1 MFENLCNR
9 RILAAEF
16 RQRFNIHILHDSHS
30 AITMFTII
38 FFVLSKRTVAEVVW
52 LLSTC

>member
-1 MFENLCNR
+1 MCLKKCNR

-30 AITMFTII
+30 VYYF
-38 FFVLSKRTVAEVVW
+38 LRTV
-52 LLSTC
+52 